1 MQYILQ
7 MVGKVRQRFLNLFL
21 IINFCWMETISC
33 LLNVQT
39 PVITLLDIR
48 WVVKMYTALGFYNIL
63 NSLGVFFNC
72 YLRYISQKVSCII
85 AKNTLTVTRYISQ
98 KVSCI
103 IAKNTFSLEC
113 RFCFAVLYICSISF
127 YNFFGLAVTK
137 SLTGKGK
144 KNCLTYSYTKG
155 LLALRCAPSTH
166 LYPLCVWSLHQ
177 FTTFSSFLFLVACQY
192 VFSLYFSKAQ
202 GCWFLKQRVCSLIV
216 CFSGWHITMAKKKS
230 LQN

>member
-39 PVITLLDIR
+39 PVITLLNIR
-48 WVVKMYTALGFYNIL
+48 WVVKMYTALDFYNIL
-63 NSLGVFFNC
+63 NSLGVLFNC
-72 YLRYISQKVSCII
+72 YL
-85 AKNTLTVTRYISQ
+85 RYISQ

-155 LLALRCAPSTH
+155 LLALLCAPSTH

-177 FTTFSSFLFLVACQY
+177 FTTFSSFLFLVAC
-192 VFSLYFSKAQ
+192 
-202 GCWFLKQRVCSLIV
+202 
-216 CFSGWHITMAKKKS
+216 
-230 LQN
+230 